1 MQKYTNLYSNVIIYK
16 LELNWVYLFFYN
28 YMLNIILFGKPG
40 SGKGT
45 QASLIKDKYSLIHI
59 STGDVFRK
67 NISKNT
73 DLGLLAKGYM
83 EKGELVPDQVTVDML
98 KDEINNYMPCN
109 GFIFDGFPRTT
120 FQAKELD
127 NLLLEKSLKIDLTIA
142 LDVDNNSLIDRLLER
157 GKSSGRADDQSVEKI
172 NMRLQEYD
180 NKTKPLIEY
189 YNDQNKFYSING
201 IGSLEQIT
209 LRIVEVIEDYN
220 ND

>member
-1 MQKYTNLYSNVIIYK
+1 
-16 LELNWVYLFFYN
+16 
-28 YMLNIILFGKPG
+28 MLNIILFGKPG

-45 QASLIKDKYSLIHI
+45 QASLIKDKYSLLHI

-67 NISKNT
+67 NMSNNT

-83 EKGELVPDQVTVDML
+83 EKGELVPDKVTVDML
-98 KDEINNYMPCN
+98 KDEINNFMPCN

-209 LRIVEVIEDYN
+209 SRIVEVIEDYN
-220 ND
+220 NDWR

>member
-1 MQKYTNLYSNVIIYK
+1 
-16 LELNWVYLFFYN
+16 
-28 YMLNIILFGKPG
+28 MLNIILFGKPG

-67 NISKNT
+67 NMSNNT

-98 KDEINNYMPCN
+98 KDEINNFMPCN

-127 NLLLEKSLKIDLTIA
+127 HLL
-142 LDVDNNSLIDRLLER
+142 
-157 GKSSGRADDQSVEKI
+157 
-172 NMRLQEYD
+172 
-180 NKTKPLIEY
+180 
-189 YNDQNKFYSING
+189 
-201 IGSLEQIT
+201 
-209 LRIVEVIEDYN
+209 
-220 ND
+220 

>member
-1 MQKYTNLYSNVIIYK
+1 
-16 LELNWVYLFFYN
+16 
-28 YMLNIILFGKPG
+28 MLNIILFGKPG

-45 QASLIKDKYSLIHI
+45 QASLIKDKYSLKHI

-67 NISKNT
+67 NMSNNT
-73 DLGLLAKGYM
+73 DLGLLAKGFM
-83 EKGELVPDQVTVDML
+83 EKGELVPDKVTVDML
-98 KDEINNYMPCN
+98 KDEINNFMPCN

-127 NLLLEKSLKIDLTIA
+127 SLLLEKSLKIDLIIA
-142 LDVDNNSLIDRLLER
+142 LDVDNNSLIDRLLTR

-201 IGSLEQIT
+201 IGSLEQIKS
-209 LRIVEVIEDYN
+209 RIVEVIEDYN

>member
-1 MQKYTNLYSNVIIYK
+1 
-16 LELNWVYLFFYN
+16 
-28 YMLNIILFGKPG
+28 MLNIILFGKPG

-67 NISKNT
+67 NMSNNT

-98 KDEINNYMPCN
+98 KDEINNFMPCN

-142 LDVDNNSLIDRLLER
+142 LDVDNNSLIERLLER

-189 YNDQNKFYSING
+189 YNDQNKFYSVDG

-209 LRIVEVIEDYN
+209 SRIVEVIEEYN
-220 ND
+220 NDWR

>member
-1 MQKYTNLYSNVIIYK
+1 
-16 LELNWVYLFFYN
+16 
-28 YMLNIILFGKPG
+28 MLNIILFGKPG

-67 NISKNT
+67 NMSNNT

-98 KDEINNYMPCN
+98 KDEINNFMPCN

-142 LDVDNNSLIDRLLER
+142 LNVDNNSLIDRLLER

-209 LRIVEVIEDYN
+209 SRIVEVIEDYN

>member
-1 MQKYTNLYSNVIIYK
+1 MQKYTNLYSNVIIYN

-28 YMLNIILFGKPG
+28 HMLNIILFGKPG

-67 NISKNT
+67 NMSNNT

-98 KDEINNYMPCN
+98 KDEINNFMPCN

-142 LDVDNNSLIDRLLER
+142 LNVDNNSLIDRLLER

-189 YNDQNKFYSING
+189 YNDQNKFYSVDG

-209 LRIVEVIEDYN
+209 SRIVEVIEEYN

>member
-1 MQKYTNLYSNVIIYK
+1 MQKYTNLYSNVIFYK
-16 LELNWVYLFFYN
+16 LELNWVYLFFLN

-67 NISKNT
+67 NMSNKT

-83 EKGELVPDQVTVDML
+83 EKGELVPDKVTVDML
-98 KDEINNYMPCN
+98 KDEINNFMPCN

-157 GKSSGRADDQSVEKI
+157 GKSSGRADDQSVDKI

-209 LRIVEVIEDYN
+209 SRIVEVIEDYN

>member
-1 MQKYTNLYSNVIIYK
+1 MGIFVF
-16 LELNWVYLFFYN
+16 LNH
-28 YMLNIILFGKPG
+28 MLNIILFGKPG

-67 NISKNT
+67 NMSNNT
-73 DLGLLAKGYM
+73 DLGLLAKGFM
-83 EKGELVPDQVTVDML
+83 EKGELVPDKVTVDML
-98 KDEINNYMPCN
+98 KDEINNFMPCN

-127 NLLLEKSLKIDLTIA
+127 SLLLEKSLKIDLIIA
-142 LDVDNNSLIDRLLER
+142 LDVDNNSLIDRLLTR

-201 IGSLEQIT
+201 IGSLEQIKS
-209 LRIVEVIEDYN
+209 RIVEVIEDYN

>member
-28 YMLNIILFGKPG
+28 HMLNIILFGKPG

-67 NISKNT
+67 NMSNKT

-98 KDEINNYMPCN
+98 KDEINNFMPCN

-172 NMRLQEYD
+172 NMRLKEYD

-209 LRIVEVIEDYN
+209 SRIVEVIEDYN

>member
-1 MQKYTNLYSNVIIYK
+1 MGIFNQKIKMFNLV
-16 LELNWVYLFFYN
+16 
-28 YMLNIILFGKPG
+28 LFGKPG
-40 SGKGT
+40 AGKGT
-45 QASLIKDKYSLIHI
+45 QAEFLKAKYNLVHI
-59 STGDVFRK
+59 STGDLFRK
-67 NISKNT
+67 NIKNKKA
-73 DLGLLAKGYM
+73 LGILAKSYM
-83 EKGELVPDQVTVDML
+83 DKGDLVPDQVTIDML
-98 KDEINNYMPCN
+98 EEEVDNNSQSF

-142 LDVDNNSLIDRLLER
+142 LDVDNNSLIERLLER

-189 YNDQNKFYSING
+189 YNDQNKFYSVDG

-209 LRIVEVIEDYN
+209 SRIVEVIDCLLYTSDAADE
-220 ND
+220 